1 MQVEVQLVKL
11 LIKWIY
17 KKKDMYIED
26 IYLAEFLTKDKKFSL
41 LISFNNCFFF

>member
-11 LIKWIY
+11 LIKWSY
-17 KKKDMYIED
+17 KDVYIED
-26 IYLAEFLTKDKKFSL
+26 IHLAEFLTKDKKFSL